1 MSRLP
6 LADLETSS
14 ADYAARFSGAAGK
27 WLLDVQSRLF
37 IEQLSSVWID
47 SDQRIKLLD
56 VGGGH
61 AQIFRAL
68 HHGGMLS
75 RCAVTVIG
83 SSPDSVGQLQP
94 FVNSGQ
100 CVFEVGDLL
109 RLPYADSSFDVVTS
123 FRFLPHC
130 EQWRQHLL
138 ELCRVARQ
146 AVIVDYPTF
155 QSINFLSPL
164 TFRFKKRFEKNTRT
178 FTLFSHREIDEVFE
192 SAGFDVA
199 ERSGEFIFPMVI
211 HRMLKNPKIS
221 GALELPFG
229 MLNITR
235 HLGSPVILRAVPK
248 GSR

>member
-1 MSRLP
+1 MNKTS

-27 WLLDVQSRLF
+27 WLLGVQSRLF
-37 IEQLSSVWID
+37 IEQLSSVWIE

-68 HHGGMLS
+68 QGAGVLP

-83 SSPDSVGQLQP
+83 STADSIGQLRP
-94 FVNSGQ
+94 FVTSGE
-100 CVFEVGDLL
+100 CVYEVGDLL
-109 RLPYADSSFDVVTS
+109 KLPYGDASFDVVTS

-130 EQWRQHLL
+130 EQWSQHIL
-138 ELCRVARQ
+138 ELCRVARK
-146 AVIVDYPTF
+146 AVIVDYPTY

-164 TFRFKKRFEKNTRT
+164 TFHLKKGIEKNTRT
-178 FTLFSHREIDEVFE
+178 FTLFSHNQIEEVFQ
-192 SAGFDVA
+192 SAGFRVA
-199 ERSGEFIFPMVI
+199 ERAGEFILPMVV
-211 HRMLKNPKIS
+211 HRMLKNPKVS
-221 GALELPFG
+221 GAIELPFG

-235 HLGSPVILRAVPK
+235 HLGSPVILRAVPR
-248 GSR
+248 G